1 MIERDINRI
10 EFLRHLGHMRCLLGW
25 IGSQTLDSDAQLLL
39 LLLAHKIMRILWV
52 GEFEFFLW
60 KKLSVWVFKFGEEE
74 EEEER
79 RRKGEEIELKFRI
92 YDGTD
97 IGHHSY
103 APSMTVANLKKRL
116 LAEWPQAK
124 TVTPKSANEV
134 KLIHSGRILENN
146 KTLADSRITSANQ
159 PGGGAVIM
167 HAVVQPL
174 VPKQKKTGTTLVVSN
189 LIRKLQLWTRPILA
203 INHPLEDSASPASP
217 PPTKSRQDFGKLDYG
232 CDHYRRRCK
241 IRAPCCDQIFPC
253 RHCHNE
259 AASSLSN
266 PKDRHEL
273 VRQDVKQV
281 VCSVC
286 NTEQQVAQLCSNCGV
301 NMGEY
306 YCDICKF
313 YDDDIS
319 KQQFHCNEC
328 GICRVGGRDHFFH
341 CQKCGSCYVVEL
353 RGNHLC
359 VENSMKNHCP
369 VCYEV
374 TLSHLLQDSMR
385 HGFYLE
391 IIEAPAMPEEYQY
404 EVSILCNDCNT
415 TSNAPFHIFG
425 LKCSNCDSYNT
436 RRISA
441 ADHQ

>member
-1 MIERDINRI
+1 M
-10 EFLRHLGHMRCLLGW
+10 
-25 IGSQTLDSDAQLLL
+25 
-39 LLLAHKIMRILWV
+39 
-52 GEFEFFLW
+52 
-60 KKLSVWVFKFGEEE
+60 
-74 EEEER
+74 
-79 RRKGEEIELKFRI
+79 
-92 YDGTD
+92 
-97 IGHHSY
+97 
-103 APSMTVANLKKRL
+103 
-116 LAEWPQAK
+116 
-124 TVTPKSANEV
+124 
-134 KLIHSGRILENN
+134 
-146 KTLADSRITSANQ
+146 
-159 PGGGAVIM
+159 
-167 HAVVQPL
+167 
-174 VPKQKKTGTTLVVSN
+174 
-189 LIRKLQLWTRPILA
+189 
-203 INHPLEDSASPASP
+203 EDSASPASP
-217 PPTKSRQDFGKLDYG
+217 PPTESRQDFGKLDYG

-266 PKDRHEL
+266 PKDCHEL

-328 GICRVGGRDHFFH
+328 GICRVGGRDKFFH
-341 CQKCGSCYVVEL
+341 CQKCGSCYAVEL
-353 RGNHLC
+353 RDNHLC

-369 VCYEV
+369 VCYEYLFDSV
-374 TLSHLLQDSMR
+374 QGTSIMKCGHTMHSECFIEMQRQNQYRCPICSKTVRDMDAIWRLLDDD
-385 HGFYLE
+385 
-391 IIEAPAMPEEYQY
+391 IEATAMPEEYQY
-404 EVSILCNDCNT
+404 EVVSILCNDCNT